1 MKFLILFF
9 VCTNTFAGIGTIT
22 EQEGQVNIKRGNG
35 NLVGTKDTS
44 LEMLDTII
52 TNKNK
57 SGITFNDDTT
67 VNVTENSKLEIDD
80 FVYDPNSKG
89 AGKLAL
95 KVALGTVRYASGKVA
110 HENPNSVK
118 INTPTATIAVRG
130 TDFVMAVDEIGRS
143 IVVLMPQC
151 DDIENE
157 SCKTGSIEVI
167 TPAGSVVMNKPYQAT
182 IVESKSDAPPIPTI
196 IKFDS
201 SKVGNNMMVA
211 VPKTETGSSL
221 VERVRDVVKDSQK
234 SKQEKSS
241 DKNAS
246 PSIGVVGVTS
256 EQEAQISQDT
266 GAIGIVKQ
274 TAEKVIPSVQKSNA
288 ELLVESSHVT
298 PVYTKVIQTGWQYYN
313 HTETDKQQAT
323 IVMEKSTL
331 VQIVVIQDMIQDT
344 FQFANKPQGFIT
356 IRQNQK

>member
-1 MKFLILFF
+1 M
-9 VCTNTFAGIGTIT
+9 CANAFAGIGTIT

-35 NLVGTKDTS
+35 NLVGTKGTS

-167 TPAGSVVMNKPYQAT
+167 TPAGSVIMNKPYQAT
-182 IVESKSDAPPIPTI
+182 LVESRGDAPPMPTI

-211 VPKTETGSSL
+211 VPKTEGGVSL
-221 VERVRDVVKDSQK
+221 INKSRDAVKSSQK
-234 SKQEKSS
+234 TKQEKSS
-241 DKNAS
+241 EKNNS
-246 PSIGVVGVTS
+246 HSTGVVGITS
-256 EQEAQISQDT
+256 EHEAQIAQD
-266 GAIGIVKQ
+266 IGGIGSIKQ
-274 TAEKVIPSVQKSNA
+274 ISEKVIQSVQKSDA
-288 ELLVESSHVT
+288 ELMGESSHVT